1 MKFAVT
7 VPDACPYDRPSN
19 TKPTRMKVSCATG
32 PPPSSHGVNSAKM
45 AIATANM
52 PKVVRRPMR
61 SASQPEATVPRMPR
75 MAPKIC
81 TISTSVICCVALMA
95 IQDSG
100 NTVTR
105 WNSA

>member
-1 MKFAVT
+1 M
-7 VPDACPYDRPSN
+7 P
-19 TKPTRMKVSCATG
+19 
-32 PPPSSHGVNSAKM
+32 M
-45 AIATANM
+45 AAASM

-61 SASQPEATVPRMPR
+61 SASQPEATVPKMPST
-75 MAPKIC
+75 APKIC
-81 TISTSVICCVALMA
+81 TINTSVIRCVALIA